1 MTEKTN
7 ALVRFEVATDAL
19 RKVLDH
25 LRTLV
30 EVRSTIRANSHVLL
44 ECAQDKLTVTATDTL
59 MTACE
64 SIDASVATQ
73 GKATLPAS
81 LFHSIV
87 SRLKSGS
94 QVTLSES
101 EPQKLVLECG
111 RARFDLSGDDPEM
124 FSPLEQEST
133 AHNFQVS
140 AQELLGLIR
149 AVRFAISRE
158 DTRPYLCG
166 LFMEICKSDD
176 EKQTLLRVV
185 GTDGHR
191 MAVADKDVKGVA
203 QEIPSIIIPF
213 KSVNILE
220 TILAD
225 TQGDVTIA
233 FSESQVVI
241 TFGHGFIRSRL
252 IAAEFPNYR
261 KVIPPQDNS
270 VAMTVDAEELKLVTH
285 RVAAVCLDPKKANVV
300 CKIGKTLSITAQDN
314 LSGGRA
320 QEEIDVQWEGGDLEK
335 GYNAGYLTDICEA
348 GHRGK
353 LRFMY
358 AEGVQATL
366 IVPQAE
372 EEKSAPK
379 KDEQEQDEQT
389 SIPSSINAFYVLMP
403 TRV

>member
-1 MTEKTN
+1 
-7 ALVRFEVATDAL
+7 
-19 RKVLDH
+19 
-25 LRTLV
+25 
-30 EVRSTIRANSHVLL
+30 
-44 ECAQDKLTVTATDTL
+44 

-64 SIDASVATQ
+64 SLDASVATP

-94 QVTLSES
+94 QITLSES
-101 EPQKLVLECG
+101 EPQKIVLECG
-111 RARFDLSGDDPEM
+111 RARFDLSGDDPDM

-133 AHNFQVS
+133 AHSFQVS
-140 AQELLGLIR
+140 ARELLGLIR

-203 QEIPSIIIPF
+203 EGIPSIIIPF

-225 TQGDVTIA
+225 TPGDVTIA
-233 FSESQVVI
+233 FSESQVVM

-270 VAMTVDAEELKLVTH
+270 VAMTVDAEELKLVTN
-285 RVAAVCLDPKKANVV
+285 RVAAVCLDSKKANMV
-300 CKIGKTLSITAQDN
+300 CKIGKSLTISAQDN

-320 QEEIDVQWEGGDLEK
+320 QEEIDVQWEGKEDLEK
-335 GYNAGYLTDICEA
+335 GYNASYLIDICEA

-358 AEGVQATL
+358 ADGVQATL
-366 IVPQAE
+366 IVPEPE
-372 EEKSAPK
+372 EEKSPSSPPK
-379 KDEQEQDEQT
+379 KDEQDQDEQV